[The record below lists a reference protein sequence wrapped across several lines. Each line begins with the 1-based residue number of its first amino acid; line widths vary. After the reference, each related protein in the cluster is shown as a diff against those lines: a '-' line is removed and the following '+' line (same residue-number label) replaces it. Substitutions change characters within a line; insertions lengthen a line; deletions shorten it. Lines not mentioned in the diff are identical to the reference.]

1 MSETRDLVFITVI
14 GRDRKGIVARVS
26 TALAAADIN
35 IVDISQKI
43 TEGYFVMT
51 MLVDMAGTDTSLEQ
65 LSAEMDAI
73 GSELALKIQVQHEDL
88 FTMMH
93 RV

>member
-1 MSETRDLVFITVI
+1 MAAELVFITVL
-14 GRDRKGIVARVS
+14 GQDQKGIVARIA
-26 TALAAADIN
+26 TYLAKADIN

-51 MLVDMAGTDTSLEQ
+51 MLADVSETRRPLEEIAAELNVIGVDLR
-65 LSAEMDAI
+65 
-73 GSELALKIQVQHEDL
+73 LKIQVQHEKL

-93 RV
+93 RI